1 MRVGEMLLSSGGE
14 IWRVEDT
21 MKRILQALEL
31 ETCHVYV
38 LSNGIFAFVEK
49 DGKTECMLC
58 QVPLGEID
66 LEKITAL
73 NQLSRDIV
81 CQKLDWREA
90 EAGLEV
96 VGNTKDRLC
105 CIKPFFCGLGCGAF
119 SYLRGGSFFDFMGA
133 VFVGITLYGTRY
145 RMNKRGV
152 SKLVIR
158 LLGSMQVAS
167 VSLFL
172 LWMGLPA
179 SQDVLI
185 ISGTIPLFPGIA
197 FTTSI
202 RDFFNGDYLSGVI
215 HLVDALLSGL
225 CVAAGAGIVL
235 GICQTLGV
243 I

>member
-1 MRVGEMLLSSGGE
+1 MGEMLLLNGSE
-14 IWRVEDT
+14 IGRVEDT
-21 MKRILQALEL
+21 MKRLLLALEL
-31 ETCHVYV
+31 ESCHVYV

-49 DGKTECMLC
+49 EGKTECMLC
-58 QVPLGEID
+58 QVPLGKID
-66 LEKITAL
+66 LGKITAL

-81 CQKLDWREA
+81 TQKIKWQEA
-90 EAGLEV
+90 EAGLDTLQNEKERWCDV
-96 VGNTKDRLC
+96 
-105 CIKPFFCGLGCGAF
+105 KPFFCGLGCGAF
-119 SYLRGGSFFDFMGA
+119 SYLRGGGVFDFAGA
-133 VFVGITLYGTRY
+133 VFVGVIVYATQNWLQ
-145 RMNKRGV
+145 KRGL
-152 SKLVIR
+152 SKLLIR
-158 LLGSMQVAS
+158 LLGSMQVAT
-167 VSLFL
+167 VVLLL
-172 LWMGLPA
+172 LWFGFPA

-243 I
+243 IG